1 MNMAQPVVHR
11 WDAMDKEDIGPLI
24 QRRIVTGDDL
34 MIAHV
39 YMQAGN
45 VVPRHAHENEQM
57 TYIPEG
63 RLEMTIGDADPVVVG
78 PGEIVCIP
86 AGVPHSALAL
96 EDLLDIDVFTPPRQD
111 WLDGTDDYLR
121 G

>member
-1 MNMAQPVVHR
+1 MPQPVVHR
-11 WDAMDKEDIGPLI
+11 WDTMEKEDIGPLI
-24 QRRIVTGDDL
+24 QRRMVTGEGL
-34 MIAHV
+34 MMAHV
-39 YMQAGN
+39 YMKKGN
-45 VVPRHAHENEQM
+45 VVPVHSHPNEQM

-63 RLEMTIGDADPVVVG
+63 RLEMTIGDSEPVVVG
-78 PGEIVCIP
+78 PGEIICIP

-96 EDLLDIDVFTPPRQD
+96 DDLLDIDVFTPPRQD